1 MPPSSIL
8 PCLRISLHFYLF
20 LKFPSFS
27 FSLDRIDRI
36 LPYRTFL
43 SVSLDMVM
51 MTLPIVIIH
60 FAYSKAYKVVTSGE
74 FGTSIFA
81 DTSASKIL
89 WYSRITFICL
99 FPKVITDI
107 LILYDLFMQ
116 KDSNS
121 FVIVFLN
128 YDLKKIFYSVWA
140 LLNLWVDWSVMRVY
154 RERAISLVEW
164 RNSKAMSVNPFEDDL
179 ERTFDGM

>member
-1 MPPSSIL
+1 MI
-8 PCLRISLHFYLF
+8 
-20 LKFPSFS
+20 
-27 FSLDRIDRI
+27 
-36 LPYRTFL
+36 
-43 SVSLDMVM
+43 M

-60 FAYSKAYKVVTSGE
+60 IAYSKAYKLVTNGE

-107 LILYDLFMQ
+107 LILYDLYME
-116 KDSNS
+116 KGSNG
-121 FVIVFLN
+121 VVTLFLN
-128 YDLKKIFYSVWA
+128 YNLKKVFYSVWA

-164 RNSKAMSVNPFEDDL
+164 RNSKAISLNPYEDDL
-179 ERTFDGM
+179 ERSFDGMERASA